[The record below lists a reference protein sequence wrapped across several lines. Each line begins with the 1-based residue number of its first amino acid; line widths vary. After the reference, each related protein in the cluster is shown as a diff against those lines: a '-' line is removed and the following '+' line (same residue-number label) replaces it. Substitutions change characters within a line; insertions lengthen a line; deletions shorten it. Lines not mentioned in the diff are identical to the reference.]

1 MLPISTEDCF
11 APDGLGTQH
20 TSSFSNHA
28 SYQLTLASE
37 PLLGSVRQKAAIFSP
52 DANCNGDH
60 RIRRRHHLANYSIS
74 SSCVPTHPHMHT
86 HTHTC
91 TYNTYMHIQHIHAH
105 TTHTDGRYF
114 SFCSLVPNRVMPLNP
129 IDYHIARRDK

>member
-28 SYQLTLASE
+28 SSQLTLASE

-52 DANCNGDH
+52 DANCNEDH
-60 RIRRRHHLANYSIS
+60 QIRRQHHLANYSIS

-86 HTHTC
+86 HTCTPTHT
-91 TYNTYMHIQHIHAH
+91 HAH